1 MIFAY
6 VFYVNIHL
14 FTWFGPCIDFYLN
27 CMKWSWFI
35 YHSAFKRGLIHSCT
49 IFPLNSTHKIGI
61 VVLHGMDTNFGKFS
75 GVYGLI
81 LHTTVI
87 NFRLPFDG
95 DLMIPPWTL
104 PQTFVEAFI
113 DLFFA
118 IFAFCL
124 LKLPGFIIRGYWGL
138 PRVTKGYQGLTQ
150 VNSG

>member
-1 MIFAY
+1 MTRNSSNTEKLLPAIPLDLTGNVSFQYFMSINLISSAGETSTSQIGSWY
-6 VFYVNIHL
+6 LHVFYVNIHL

-49 IFPLNSTHKIGI
+49 IFPLNSTLKIGI

-87 NFRLPFDG
+87 NF
-95 DLMIPPWTL
+95 
-104 PQTFVEAFI
+104 FI
-113 DLFFA
+113 
-118 IFAFCL
+118 
-124 LKLPGFIIRGYWGL
+124 
-138 PRVTKGYQGLTQ
+138 VSTQ
-150 VNSG
+150 NKNNFNTNTSG